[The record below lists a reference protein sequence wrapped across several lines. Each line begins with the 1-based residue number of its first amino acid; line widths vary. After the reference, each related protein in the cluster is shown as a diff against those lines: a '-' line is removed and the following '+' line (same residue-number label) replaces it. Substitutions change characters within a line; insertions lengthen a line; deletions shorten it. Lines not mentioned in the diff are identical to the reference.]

1 MAGWDT
7 IIVGGGS
14 AGCVLAAELSRDPG
28 HRVLLIESGRVD
40 RSPWIHVPG
49 TFFRVMKAGIDAQV
63 YRSEAEPGLGGRPC
77 LVPQGHVLGGGSS
90 VNAMIYIRGQA
101 QDYDGWEARG
111 CTGWGWDRV
120 LPAFVGIEGNRALGG
135 PWHGTE
141 GPLTVSDPRHRHP
154 LSRAFV
160 DAAVQAGL
168 PETRDFNGER
178 QEGVGFYQTTTRDG
192 RRCSAAVAF
201 LRPAMARG
209 NLSVLTGTRVD
220 RVTFLNGRA
229 SGVRLVDGRQI
240 EAAREAIL
248 TAGALA
254 TPLILLRSGIGP
266 AADLARHGI
275 PVLADRPGVGANYQD
290 HMAIPVE
297 FETREAMSTFG
308 QDRGL
313 KGARNLAAYALAR
326 RGLMASNIVEA
337 GGFVDVGGAGRPDVQ
352 FHMLPGFAGAPGQP
366 PLDGHGISWS
376 VCVLRPKSRGA
387 VALRGADPAL
397 PGLFQAG
404 VLSHPEDVALS
415 LKALRL
421 ALSLA
426 DQPALAGILGPRR
439 QPPPEPPHEAKDDAT
454 LTAHIRASAKT
465 VYHPAGTARMGAA
478 EDPLAVVD
486 PRLRVIG
493 VRGLRVADASVM
505 PDLVSGNT
513 NAPTMMIA
521 AHAAAFIAAGG

>member
-1 MAGWDT
+1 MGDWDT

-14 AGCVLAAELSRDPG
+14 AGCVLAAELSRDPA
-28 HRVLLIESGRVD
+28 HRVLLIESGRAD

-49 TFFRVMKAGIDAQV
+49 AFFKVMKAGVDAMV
-63 YRSEAEPGLGGRPC
+63 YRGEAEPGLGGRPC

-90 VNAMIYIRGQA
+90 VNAMLYVRGQP

-111 CTGWGWDRV
+111 CAGWGWDRV
-120 LPAFVGIEGNRALGG
+120 LPAFVGMEGNTALSG
-135 PWHGTE
+135 PYHGTD

-154 LSRAFV
+154 LARAFV
-160 DAAVQAGL
+160 EAAKEAGL
-168 PETRDFNGER
+168 PANRDFNGER
-178 QEGVGFYQTTTRDG
+178 QEGVGFYQTTTRNG
-192 RRCSAAVAF
+192 RRCSAVAAF
-201 LRPAMARG
+201 LRPAMTRG

-220 RVTFLNGRA
+220 RVAFQNGRA
-229 SGVRLVDGRQI
+229 SGVRLTDGREI
-240 EAAREAIL
+240 DATREVIL

-266 AADLARHGI
+266 AADLASHGI

-297 FETREAMSTFG
+297 AETRAPISTFG

-313 KGARNLAAYALAR
+313 AAARNLAAYALTR

-366 PLDGHGISWS
+366 PQDGHGISWS
-376 VCVLRPKSRGA
+376 VCVLRPKSRGQ
-387 VALRGADPAL
+387 VALRAADPAL
-397 PGLFQAG
+397 PGLFRAG
-404 VLSHPEDVALS
+404 VLSHPEDVELS
-415 LKALRL
+415 VKALRL

-426 DQPALAGILGPRR
+426 DQPALATILGPRR
-439 QPPPEPPHEAKDDAT
+439 QSLRDDDAA
-454 LTAHIRASAKT
+454 LRAHVRDSAKT
-465 VYHPAGTARMGAA
+465 VYHPAGTARMGDPD
-478 EDPLAVVD
+478 DPLAVCD
-486 PRLRVIG
+486 PRLNVIG

-521 AHAAAFIAAGG
+521 ARAAGFVATGN